1 MPKNGMEEKPMK
13 KIIAL
18 VVALVMVLG
27 LAVTAS
33 ADELLKIGYVQVG
46 HESDWRMANT
56 QNYFDVFTKD
66 AGFELELIDCDN
78 DHALQLAKVRE
89 FVQKDFDY
97 IVIDPIQ
104 TAGWDDVL
112 KEVQEAGIPCIIADR
127 SVDAS
132 DELYTTAVGTDMT
145 AEGVTA
151 GKWLEE
157 YLAGAAAKI
166 LVIEGS
172 TGSSAAIGRAEG
184 FNQVAAAHPEWEIL
198 ASQDG
203 DFTQNGGQAV
213 MEDFI
218 KRFPE
223 FDVVVCHNDNE
234 AYGAMDAMD
243 AAGIKYGV
251 GEKII
256 ISFDATHEGLT
267 RTLNGQILCD
277 VECNPIQAVIVMN
290 VIKALQA
297 GEEVQKF
304 TLVPDE
310 GFCAP
315 GIESAI
321 VTVMSDEVLAGRKY

>member
-1 MPKNGMEEKPMK
+1 MK
-13 KIIAL
+13 KL
-18 VVALVMVLG
+18 VALVLALAMCLG
-27 LAVTAS
+27 MMALAH

-56 QNYFDVFTKD
+56 QNYYDVFTKE
-66 AGFELELIDCDN
+66 AGFEIELIDCDN
-78 DHALQLAKVRE
+78 DHARQLTEVRN
-89 FVQKDFDY
+89 FIAKDFDY

-104 TAGWDDVL
+104 SAGWDNVL
-112 KEVQEAGIPCIIADR
+112 KEIQDAGIPCIIADR

-132 DELYTTAVGTDMT
+132 SDLYTTAVGTDMV

-151 GKWLEE
+151 GKWLAE
-157 YLAGAAAKI
+157 YLNGKEAKI

-184 FNQVAAAHPEWEIL
+184 FNQVAGEHKEWTIVD
-198 ASQDG
+198 SQDG
-203 DFTQNGGQAV
+203 DFTQNGGQQV
-213 MEDFI
+213 MESFI
-218 KRFPE
+218 KSYGADG

-251 GEKII
+251 DGKII
-256 ISFDATHEGLT
+256 VSFDATKEGLT
-267 RTLNGQILCD
+267 RTLDGKILCN

-290 VIKALQA
+290 VIKALQNN
-297 GEEVQKF
+297 ETVEKF

-321 VTVMSDEVLAGRKY
+321 VTTMTEEVLAARKY

>member
-1 MPKNGMEEKPMK
+1 MK
-13 KIIAL
+13 KILAL
-18 VVALVMVLG
+18 VCALAMLSCMF
-27 LAVTAS
+27 VTAQ
-33 ADELLKIGYVQVG
+33 AEDLLKIGYVQVG

-56 QNYFDVFTKD
+56 QNYFDVFTKE

-89 FVQKDFDY
+89 FINKDFDY

-104 TAGWDDVL
+104 EAGWDDVL

-127 SVDAS
+127 AVAAS

-157 YLAGAAAKI
+157 YLAGKEVKI

-184 FNQVAAAHPEWEIL
+184 FNQVAADHPEWTIVD
-198 ASQDG
+198 SQDG

-213 MEDFI
+213 MESFI
-218 KRFPE
+218 KTYGADG

-256 ISFDATHEGLT
+256 ISFDATNEGLT
-267 RTLNGQILCD
+267 RTLAGKILCN

-297 GEEVQKF
+297 GEEVAKF

-321 VTVMSDEVLAGRKY
+321 VTTMSEEVMARRAY